1 MADHYP
7 YRIVTRREDLTLI
20 WRPGEGDALDEFVVD
35 GLGRLLAFHDL
46 ETLREYCDRNDRELI
61 QEDEAALDLAAVR
74 RWIERPDPG
83 AVSAGLLLDAWNFF
97 EDLSRSLQAA
107 PSLPSQGPIHDSAY
121 EKIFG
126 GEALNRPL
134 VREPGR
140 ARRPRPCAN
149 SCARGWFSG
158 GRPCRVWHRPDRISG
173 TFVRTQPDRR
183 CGTGPEAVPAP
194 VGNSSTTGRSS
205 PWPASSKLP
214 EGKE

>member
-126 GEALNRPL
+126 GEALEPTAGEGAWTGEETAA
-134 VREPGR
+134 VREFLRAGLVLWGR
-140 ARRPRPCAN
+140 AV
-149 SCARGWFSG
+149 RG
-158 GRPCRVWHRPDRISG
+158 V
-173 TFVRTQPDRR
+173 
-183 CGTGPEAVPAP
+183 APA
-194 VGNSSTTGRSS
+194 
-205 PWPASSKLP
+205 
-214 EGKE
+214 